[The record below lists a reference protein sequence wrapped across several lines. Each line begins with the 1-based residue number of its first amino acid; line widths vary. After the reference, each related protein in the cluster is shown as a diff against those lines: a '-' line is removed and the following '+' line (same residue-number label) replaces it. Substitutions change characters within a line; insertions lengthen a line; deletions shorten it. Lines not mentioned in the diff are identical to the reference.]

1 MARPEPSIVE
11 VVYALPD
18 RQTVLC
24 VPLTAGLTAIEA
36 VRASGLL
43 ERHPELSSDTLM
55 LGVFGRRV
63 DATHALVEGDRV
75 EIYRPLRNDPREA
88 RRNAA
93 RAGARGSRTRAGR
106 GPRRRTDG

>member
-1 MARPEPSIVE
+1 MARPDPSIVE

-24 VPLTAGLTAIEA
+24 VPFTAGLTAIEA

-43 ERHPELSSDTLM
+43 ERHPELAPGTLM
-55 LGVFGRRV
+55 LGIFGRRI
-63 DATHALVEGDRV
+63 DGAHALAEGDRV

-93 RAGARGSRTRAGR
+93 RAGTRGTRARPGS
-106 GPRRRTDG
+106 GPGRRTNE

>member
-1 MARPEPSIVE
+1 MALPEPPTVE

-18 RQTVLC
+18 RQTVRC

-43 ERHPELSSDTLM
+43 ERHPELSPDTLM
-55 LGVFGRRV
+55 LGIYGRRV
-63 DATHALVEGDRV
+63 DAAHALVDGNRV

-88 RRNAA
+88 RRKAA
-93 RAGARGSRTRAGR
+93 RSARDASSRTGR